1 MSLPDGIRRLL
12 AGGGGSRPADVSAN
26 PTAPLPIPTAPR
38 MNRNALTIA
47 AAAAGMLAIAVV
59 VLIQPTPQAG
69 TAAAPTPPTA
79 SGTYLDQPMRNERV
93 AAEASG
99 TPPTGPSVTA
109 SGTGVGVAPGF
120 ANPGMAGA
128 GSAPTARLSARDGGA
143 LAPSEAY
150 AAADPTVNAAGAAPG
165 AAYAPA
171 SAAPRVPAAAPPP
184 TLAELRRA
192 AYRKALTAS
201 AAYDEAADARES
213 DSTPNGSTG
222 GRSGLATGFGPQART
237 PERADAAAFAA
248 PDAAGHESA
257 GDAGVAAGA
266 GAGGRFAGF
275 LADAAQSRRTVQT
288 LAVDPAPSAF
298 AVQAGTVIPAVLMT
312 EINSDLP
319 GECLAQTS
327 RDVFDTR
334 TQHVLLIPRGAKLL
348 CRYDDQLGAG
358 QSRLLVAWTRILLPD
373 GRSVQLPGLPAIDQ
387 SGARGVAD
395 QVDRHTR
402 RTFATAGALSL
413 LSAGVQLSQPQN
425 GNLLATPSAGQ
436 VAAGALG
443 QQLNTVAIE
452 MLRRDMTNQ
461 QTIRIRQGT
470 QFNVFLNTDLVFP
483 GPYKGGSPGIGARAA
498 RLARGGA
505 TP

>member
-1 MSLPDGIRRLL
+1 MSVRDGLRRLL
-12 AGGGGSRPADVSAN
+12 PGGRARATATPAN
-26 PTAPLPIPTAPR
+26 PTAPLPPPTAPR

-59 VLIQPTPQAG
+59 VLIQPAPQPGAN
-69 TAAAPTPPTA
+69 AAPTPPVA
-79 SGTYLDQPMRNERV
+79 PGTYLDQPPRNER
-93 AAEASG
+93 AAAAAAG
-99 TPPTGPSVTA
+99 TPPTGPSAAA
-109 SGTGVGVAPGF
+109 SGAGQGMAPGF
-120 ANPGMAGA
+120 GTPSGARPAGA
-128 GSAPTARLSARDGGA
+128 TPGA
-143 LAPSEAY
+143 VSPADAY
-150 AAADPTVNAAGAAPG
+150 TAAADAGTNTVTVPIGAVYATTGAPQ
-165 AAYAPA
+165 P
-171 SAAPRVPAAAPPP
+171 PRPP

-201 AAYDEAADARES
+201 AAYDEAAGARETGTAPNS
-213 DSTPNGSTG
+213 PATPTG
-222 GRSGLATGFGPQART
+222 GTLAPGFAPPTRATGQ
-237 PERADAAAFAA
+237 ADAPAFGT
-248 PDAAGHESA
+248 DVAGQ
-257 GDAGVAAGA
+257 GGA
-266 GAGGRFAGF
+266 GEPGTPTALPAGRFSSF
-275 LADAAQSRRTVQT
+275 LADAAQPRRTVQALT
-288 LAVDPAPSAF
+288 VDPAPSAF

-319 GECLAQTS
+319 GECLAQTT

-358 QSRLLVAWTRILLPD
+358 QSRLLVAWTRILLAD
-373 GRSVQLPGLPAIDQ
+373 GRSIQLPGLPATDQ
-387 SGARGVAD
+387 AGARGVAD
-395 QVDRHTR
+395 QVDRHMR

-443 QQLNTVAIE
+443 QQLNSVAIE
-452 MLRRDMTNQ
+452 MLRRDLNNQ

-483 GPYKGGSPGIGARAA
+483 GPYGGAGGAFGPRGAA
-498 RLARGGA
+498 VARGAGA
-505 TP
+505 P

>member
-12 AGGGGSRPADVSAN
+12 PGGGSRPANVSAN
-26 PTAPLPIPTAPR
+26 PTAPLPTPTAPR

-69 TAAAPTPPTA
+69 TATASTPPTA
-79 SGTYLDQPMRNERV
+79 AGTYLDQPMRNERV
-93 AAEASG
+93 AAAAAG
-99 TPPTGPSVTA
+99 TPPTGPSVAA
-109 SGTGVGVAPGF
+109 SGAGAGVAPGF
-120 ANPGMAGA
+120 ANPGSAGT
-128 GSAPTARLSARDGGA
+128 GNVPTARVIVGGGGA
-143 LAPSEAY
+143 LAPSDAY
-150 AAADPTVNAAGAAPG
+150 AAADPTVSAAGAAPG
-165 AAYAPA
+165 GAYVPTYAAAGAPA
-171 SAAPRVPAAAPPP
+171 TAPPP
-184 TLAELRRA
+184 TLAELRRV

-201 AAYDEAADARES
+201 AAYDEAAIARES
-213 DSTPNGSTG
+213 DSTANGGTG
-222 GRSGLATGFGPQART
+222 GRSGLAPGFGPQTRV
-237 PERADAAAFAA
+237 PERTDAPALAG
-248 PDAAGHESA
+248 PDAAGQ
-257 GDAGVAAGA
+257 G

-275 LADAAQSRRTVQT
+275 LADAALSQRTVQT

-319 GECLAQTS
+319 GECLAQTT

-373 GRSVQLPGLPAIDQ
+373 GRSVQLPGLPATDQ
-387 SGARGVAD
+387 AGARGIAD

-413 LSAGVQLSQPQN
+413 LSAAVQLSQPQN

-452 MLRRDMTNQ
+452 MLRRDMNNQ

-483 GPYKGGSPGIGARAA
+483 GRYGGTGAGNSASAA
-498 RLARGGA
+498 RVARGGA
-505 TP
+505 AP

>member
-12 AGGGGSRPADVSAN
+12 PGGGSRPANASAN
-26 PTAPLPIPTAPR
+26 PTAPLPTPTAPR

-79 SGTYLDQPMRNERV
+79 AGTYLDQPMRNER
-93 AAEASG
+93 AAAAAAG
-99 TPPTGPSVTA
+99 TPPTGPSVAA
-109 SGTGVGVAPGF
+109 SGTEAGVAPGF
-120 ANPGMAGA
+120 ANPGAAGA
-128 GSAPTARLSARDGGA
+128 GSAPTARPTAGSGGA

-150 AAADPTVNAAGAAPG
+150 AAADPTVSAAGAAPG
-165 AAYAPA
+165 GAYA
-171 SAAPRVPAAAPPP
+171 AARPP
-184 TLAELRRA
+184 TLADLRRA

-201 AAYDEAADARES
+201 AAYDEAAATRES
-213 DSTPNGSTG
+213 DAVPNGGTG
-222 GRSGLATGFGPQART
+222 GRSGLAPGFGPQARA
-237 PERADAAAFAA
+237 PERADAVAFTG
-248 PDAAGHESA
+248 PDAAGQGGG
-257 GDAGVAAGA
+257 GDASA

-275 LADAAQSRRTVQT
+275 LADAAQSRRMVQT

-319 GECLAQTS
+319 GECLAQTT

-334 TQHVLLIPRGAKLL
+334 TQHILLIPRGAKLL

-373 GRSVQLPGLPAIDQ
+373 GRSVQLPGLPATDQ
-387 SGARGVAD
+387 AGARGVAD

-413 LSAGVQLSQPQN
+413 LSAAVQLSQPQN

-443 QQLNTVAIE
+443 QQLNTVAVE
-452 MLRRDMTNQ
+452 MLRRDMNNQ

-483 GPYKGGSPGIGARAA
+483 GPYGATGAGSGVRAA
-498 RLARGGA
+498 RIARGGA

>member
-1 MSLPDGIRRLL
+1 MSLLDGFRRLL
-12 AGGGGSRPADVSAN
+12 PGAGSRPSTASSN
-26 PTAPLPIPTAPR
+26 PTAPLPTPTAPR

-69 TAAAPTPPTA
+69 TAAAPAPPA
-79 SGTYLDQPMRNERV
+79 APGTYLDQPMRSERV
-93 AAEASG
+93 AAAAAG
-99 TPPTGPSVTA
+99 TPPIGPSVAA
-109 SGTGVGVAPGF
+109 SGAGAGVAPGF
-120 ANPGMAGA
+120 ANAGDGGA
-128 GSAPTARLSARDGGA
+128 ATARQPTGGAGA

-150 AAADPTVNAAGAAPG
+150 AAADPTANPTAAAPG
-165 AAYAPA
+165 VYAPA
-171 SAAPRVPAAAPPP
+171 YAAVGAPPP
-184 TLAELRRA
+184 PQPTLADLRRA

-201 AAYDEAADARES
+201 AAYDEAAVGRES
-213 DSTPNGSTG
+213 DSVPNGGNG
-222 GRSGLATGFGPQART
+222 GRSGFAPGFGSQGRLAQ
-237 PERADAAAFAA
+237 RADAAAFAG
-248 PDAAGHESA
+248 PDAAGQGGA
-257 GDAGVAAGA
+257 GDAAAAPG
-266 GAGGRFAGF
+266 GGGRFAGF
-275 LADAAQSRRTVQT
+275 LTDAAQPRRTVQT

-319 GECLAQTS
+319 GECLAQTT

-334 TQHVLLIPRGAKLL
+334 TQHMLLIPRGAKLL

-358 QSRLLVAWTRILLPD
+358 QSRLLVAWTRLLLPD
-373 GRSVQLPGLPAIDQ
+373 GRSVQLPGLPATDQ
-387 SGARGVAD
+387 AGARGVAD

-443 QQLNTVAIE
+443 QQLNTVAID
-452 MLRRDMTNQ
+452 MLRRDMNNQ

-483 GPYKGGSPGIGARAA
+483 GPYGGAGAGSGMRAA
-498 RLARGGA
+498 RVARGSV